1 MIDMSELTES
11 VKGYIE
17 GLQDVLQRK
26 YQISE
31 DKALNMITSSYIMDS
46 LIDYPE
52 ETLHDD
58 IEAHADNIYEDHQA
72 SKKTKTERLLL
83 EAGYEG
89 TIFFTNPSYEDA
101 FLGISSD
108 DRAIYDYE
116 KMIESL
122 VNHEDMTE
130 DEAREFID
138 YNATFYIEGGPIILY
153 RLEEQ

>member
-153 RLEEQ
+153 RLEK

>member
-1 MIDMSELTES
+1 MVDISELTES

-17 GLQDVLQRK
+17 GLQAVLQRK

-58 IEAHADNIYEDHQA
+58 IEVHADNIYEDHQA

-116 KMIESL
+116 KMVESL

-153 RLEEQ
+153 RLEE

>member
-58 IEAHADNIYEDHQA
+58 IKAHADNIYEDHQA

-153 RLEEQ
+153 RLEE

>member
-1 MIDMSELTES
+1 MVDISELTES

-17 GLQDVLQRK
+17 GLQAVLQRK
-26 YQISE
+26 YQILE
-31 DKALNMITSSYIMDS
+31 EKALNMITSSYIMDS

-58 IEAHADNIYEDHQA
+58 IEVHADNIYEDHQA

-116 KMIESL
+116 KMVESL

-153 RLEEQ
+153 RLEE

>member
-1 MIDMSELTES
+1 MVDISELTES

-17 GLQDVLQRK
+17 GLQAVLQRK

-31 DKALNMITSSYIMDS
+31 EKALNMITSSYIMDS

-58 IEAHADNIYEDHQA
+58 IEVHADNIYEDHQA

-116 KMIESL
+116 KMVESL

-153 RLEEQ
+153 RLGE

>member
-89 TIFFTNPSYEDA
+89 TIFFTNPSYEDV

>member
-1 MIDMSELTES
+1 MRII
-11 VKGYIE
+11 K
-17 GLQDVLQRK
+17 
-26 YQISE
+26 
-31 DKALNMITSSYIMDS
+31 
-46 LIDYPE
+46 
-52 ETLHDD
+52 
-58 IEAHADNIYEDHQA
+58 HQKNKNRA
-72 SKKTKTERLLL
+72 VIVR
-83 EAGYEG
+83 GRYEG

-116 KMIESL
+116 KMVESL

-153 RLEEQ
+153 RLGE

>member
-1 MIDMSELTES
+1 MVDMSELTES

-31 DKALNMITSSYIMDS
+31 EKALNMITSFYIMDS

-153 RLEEQ
+153 RLEE

>member
-17 GLQDVLQRK
+17 GLQAVLQRK

-31 DKALNMITSSYIMDS
+31 EKTLNMITSSYIMDS

-153 RLEEQ
+153 RLEE

>member
-26 YQISE
+26 NQISE

-89 TIFFTNPSYEDA
+89 TIFFTTPSYEDA

-153 RLEEQ
+153 RLEE

>member
-58 IEAHADNIYEDHQA
+58 IEAHADNIYEEHQA

-153 RLEEQ
+153 RLEE

>member
-72 SKKTKTERLLL
+72 SKKNKNRTVIVRGLVR
-83 EAGYEG
+83 GND
-89 TIFFTNPSYEDA
+89 IFYKS
-101 FLGISSD
+101 
-108 DRAIYDYE
+108 
-116 KMIESL
+116 
-122 VNHEDMTE
+122 
-130 DEAREFID
+130 
-138 YNATFYIEGGPIILY
+138 IL
-153 RLEEQ
+153 

>member
-1 MIDMSELTES
+1 MVDMSELTES

-31 DKALNMITSSYIMDS
+31 EKALNMITSSYIMDS

-58 IEAHADNIYEDHQA
+58 IEAHADNIYGDHQA

-116 KMIESL
+116 KMVESL

-153 RLEEQ
+153 RLEE

>member
-101 FLGISSD
+101 FLGVSSD

-116 KMIESL
+116 KMVESL

-153 RLEEQ
+153 RLEE

>member
-116 KMIESL
+116 KIIESL

-153 RLEEQ
+153 RLEE

>member
-1 MIDMSELTES
+1 MVDISELTES

-17 GLQDVLQRK
+17 GLQAVLQRK

-31 DKALNMITSSYIMDS
+31 EKALNMITSSYIMDS

-58 IEAHADNIYEDHQA
+58 IEVHADNIYEDHQA

-116 KMIESL
+116 KMVESL
-122 VNHEDMTE
+122 VNYEDMTE

-153 RLEEQ
+153 RLEE

>member
-1 MIDMSELTES
+1 MADMSELTENA
-11 VKGYIE
+11 KDYIE
-17 GLQDVLQRK
+17 CLKDILQRK
-26 YQISE
+26 YQLSGE
-31 DKALNMITSSYIMDS
+31 TALNIITSSYIMDS

-58 IEAHADNIYEDHQA
+58 IEAHADNIYEDQI
-72 SKKTKTERLLL
+72 SKTEQLLL

-116 KMIESL
+116 KMVESL

-153 RLEEQ
+153 RLEE

>member
-1 MIDMSELTES
+1 MVDISELTES

-31 DKALNMITSSYIMDS
+31 EKALNMITSSYIMDS

-58 IEAHADNIYEDHQA
+58 IEVHADNIYEDHQA

-116 KMIESL
+116 KMVESL

-153 RLEEQ
+153 RLEE

>member
-116 KMIESL
+116 KMVESL

-138 YNATFYIEGGPIILY
+138 YNAMFYIEGGPIILY
-153 RLEEQ
+153 RLEE

>member
-1 MIDMSELTES
+1 MDSY
-11 VKGYIE
+11 VIE
-17 GLQDVLQRK
+17 
-26 YQISE
+26 
-31 DKALNMITSSYIMDS
+31 S

-58 IEAHADNIYEDHQA
+58 IEAHADNIYEDQV
-72 SKKTKTERLLL
+72 SKTERLLL

-101 FLGISSD
+101 FLGVSSD

-116 KMIESL
+116 KMVESL

-153 RLEEQ
+153 RLEE

>member
-1 MIDMSELTES
+1 MVDISELTES

-153 RLEEQ
+153 RLEE

>member
-1 MIDMSELTES
+1 MTDALKLTKS
-11 VKGYIE
+11 AKTYIE
-17 GLQDVLQRK
+17 ALKDTLKTK
-26 YQISE
+26 YQLS
-31 DKALNMITSSYIMDS
+31 DSKVSSLVMDSYIMDS

-58 IEAHADNIYEDHQA
+58 IEAHADNIYEDQV
-72 SKKTKTERLLL
+72 SKTERLLL

-116 KMIESL
+116 KMVESL

-153 RLEEQ
+153 RLGE

>member
-1 MIDMSELTES
+1 MTDTLKLTKS
-11 VKGYIE
+11 AKTYIE
-17 GLQDVLQRK
+17 VLKDTLKTK
-26 YQISE
+26 YQLS
-31 DKALNMITSSYIMDS
+31 DSKVSSLVMDSYVIDS

-153 RLEEQ
+153 RLEE

>member
-31 DKALNMITSSYIMDS
+31 DKALNMITSSYIMDF

-153 RLEEQ
+153 RLEE

>member
-1 MIDMSELTES
+1 MVDISELTES

-17 GLQDVLQRK
+17 GLQAVLQRK

-31 DKALNMITSSYIMDS
+31 EKALNMITSSYIMDS

-58 IEAHADNIYEDHQA
+58 IEAHADNIYIKYQ
-72 SKKTKTERLLL
+72 KTERLLL

-101 FLGISSD
+101 FLGVSSD

-116 KMIESL
+116 KMVESL

-138 YNATFYIEGGPIILY
+138 YNATFYIEVVGMTKSKLKNHF
-153 RLEEQ
+153 

>member
-1 MIDMSELTES
+1 MVDISELTES

-58 IEAHADNIYEDHQA
+58 IEVHADNIYEDHQA

-116 KMIESL
+116 KMVESL

-153 RLEEQ
+153 RLEE

>member
-1 MIDMSELTES
+1 MVDISELTES

-17 GLQDVLQRK
+17 GLQAVLQRK

-31 DKALNMITSSYIMDS
+31 EKALNMITSSYIMDS

-116 KMIESL
+116 KMVESL

-153 RLEEQ
+153 RLEE

>member
-1 MIDMSELTES
+1 MVDMSELTES

-31 DKALNMITSSYIMDS
+31 EKALNMITSSYIMDS

-108 DRAIYDYE
+108 NRAIYDYE
-116 KMIESL
+116 KMVESL

-153 RLEEQ
+153 RLEE

>member
-31 DKALNMITSSYIMDS
+31 DKSLNMITSSYIMDS

-153 RLEEQ
+153 RLEE

>member
-1 MIDMSELTES
+1 MVDMSELTES

-31 DKALNMITSSYIMDS
+31 EKALNMIISSYIMDS

-89 TIFFTNPSYEDA
+89 TIFFTNPSYEDT

-153 RLEEQ
+153 RLEE

>member
-83 EAGYEG
+83 EAGYDG

-153 RLEEQ
+153 RLEE